1 MTPSPSQALKNA
13 IRDIPDFPKPG
24 ILFKDITPVLSNPA
38 LFNESIHLFSQA
50 LNDKQV
56 DKIACI
62 DARGF
67 FFGAALAYKLGVGII
82 PIRKKGKLPYDATEV
97 SYDLEYGSATLEMH
111 KDAVQSGDHI
121 VIVDDL
127 LATGGTAAATCSLVE
142 KMGGRIESLLFLVE
156 LGFLNGRAK
165 LHGRNIFSEIIF

>member
-1 MTPSPSQALKNA
+1 MSHTPSAALRAA

-24 ILFKDITPVLSNPA
+24 IIFKDITPVLSDPA
-38 LFNESIHLFSQA
+38 LFAESIDLFHRA
-50 LNDKQV
+50 LQGVRV

-67 FFGAALAYKLGVGII
+67 LFGAALAYKMGVGII
-82 PIRKKGKLPYDATEV
+82 PVRKKGKLPYDATEV

-111 KDAVQSGDHI
+111 VDAVAPGDQV

-127 LATGGTAAATCSLVE
+127 LATGGTAGAACHLVE
-142 KMGGRIESLLFLVE
+142 KLGGRVERLLFLVE
-156 LGFLNGRAK
+156 LSFLGGRDR
-165 LHGRNIFSEIIF
+165 LPGRGIYSPLTF